1 MGEVDV
7 MTICQ
12 SFGRKR
18 LNMARDAYIVGVGE
32 TRHAPRRDDVNTT
45 ELAWEAVSAALED
58 AGVALADVG
67 GAITA
72 SQDFWEG
79 RTISSMAVNEVAG
92 ATFKAESKVA
102 ADGLLAL
109 VYASAR
115 IATGLESLLLV
126 LAHCKESQADVHAVE
141 RAAFDPYLQRDL
153 DPDETVA
160 AALQARL
167 LDYPLELR
175 ARVVEASRRHSR
187 WLEPLAASDVAA
199 SPETAS
205 PLRRLERAP
214 QMDGACALVVCDE
227 ATASRLGRPCVRLA
241 GAATSTG
248 RYWIDGE
255 LTAAPALRA
264 AVAGALRQSGWD
276 GAPERIE
283 LSATFAHQVLL
294 FGSELGLGGPA
305 EVTAAVEQGTLAPT
319 GGSLAGRPG
328 IVSGL
333 SAAIACARHLREAG
347 GRAVA
352 HGTTGILAQSHH
364 VACLEAA

>member
-1 MGEVDV
+1 
-7 MTICQ
+7 MT
-12 SFGRKR
+12 S
-18 LNMARDAYIVGVGE
+18 DAYIVGVGE
-32 TRHAPRRDDVNTT
+32 TRHAPRRDDANTT
-45 ELAWEAVSAALED
+45 ELAWEAVSAALDD
-58 AGVALADVG
+58 AGLALPDLG

-109 VYASAR
+109 VYAAVR
-115 IATGLESLLLV
+115 IATGLESLLVV

-153 DPDETVA
+153 DVDETIA
-160 AALQARL
+160 AGLQTRL

-175 ARVVEASRRHSR
+175 ARVVEASRRRSP
-187 WLEPLAASDVAA
+187 WLEPLSAEEVAA

-205 PLRRLERAP
+205 PLRELERAR
-214 QMDGACALVVCDE
+214 QMDGACALLLGNK
-227 ATASRLGRPCVRLA
+227 ATAARLGRHPVRVA

-255 LTAAPALRA
+255 LTAAPALRDA
-264 AVAGALRQSGWD
+264 FVGALGRAGWET
-276 GAPERIE
+276 APERIE
-283 LSATFAHQVLL
+283 LSAAFAHQILL
-294 FGSELGLGGPA
+294 FGSELGLGGPHEIA
-305 EVTAAVEQGTLAPT
+305 AAVEQGTLSPT
-319 GGSLAGRPG
+319 GGWLAGRPG

-333 SAAIACARHLREAG
+333 SAAIACARHLRETG
-347 GRAVA
+347 GRALA
-352 HGTTGILAQSHH
+352 HGTTGILGQSHH